1 MLIFLGVNVADV
13 FFGACKILFLWL
25 YIDWFHQTELYVLTI
40 YGYEFGDFEINNFRS
55 MIMICD
61 RIWSKQNHL
70 LTGWWQLKDFFIF
83 TTLGKMNPFWR
94 AYFSTGLVQP
104 PTSCWLLPIWTC
116 FSLTFSSLWS
126 WVILGPG
133 LSPRAVSRA
142 SGLLWT
148 LGTEGA
154 FWGTDP
160 IQYDFEL
167 VFGKSHKIHIV
178 SKVRCAC
185 CFPPI
190 FFNASN
196 GSAGL
201 VFQFQRCVTIRKLAI
216 EPKRMPLLSWNL
228 GSWNCNQRCQI

>member
-1 MLIFLGVNVADV
+1 MDMSLVILKSITSAVWLWFVTESDQNKTICWQGGGNS
-13 FFGACKILFLWL
+13 KI
-25 YIDWFHQTELYVLTI
+25 
-40 YGYEFGDFEINNFRS
+40 
-55 MIMICD
+55 
-61 RIWSKQNHL
+61 
-70 LTGWWQLKDFFIF
+70 FFIF
-83 TTLGKMNPFWR
+83 TTIWGRWTHFDEHIFQLGWFNHQ
-94 AYFSTGLVQP
+94 LVVDF
-104 PTSCWLLPIWTC
+104 LPIWTC

-167 VFGKSHKIHIV
+167 VFGKSHKIPVV

-228 GSWNCNQRCQI
+228 GSWNCNQKMPNLIVDEYSSWNEYWIQYLSYPVCN